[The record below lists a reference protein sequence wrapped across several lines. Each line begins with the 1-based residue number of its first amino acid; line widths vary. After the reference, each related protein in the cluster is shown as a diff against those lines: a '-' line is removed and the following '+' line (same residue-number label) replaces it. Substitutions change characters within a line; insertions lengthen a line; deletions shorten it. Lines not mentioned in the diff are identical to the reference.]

1 MIKTWIQ
8 KSLKKLS
15 LIWTVSSLFA
25 TYPVVLVNSKDPE
38 QTTLS
43 SFSVWFLIFYVFL
56 QMNDAE
62 QASTVVF
69 VSLDGLVVSVIN
81 SGYQEVALLSVSSQP
96 AVWEVEVNNRWKI
109 LNVELQTWLE
119 DQWRNKQGQTNLQE
133 QFEVGYIILNL
144 FSCEITCTWLGC
156 LLFIN
161 T

>member
-1 MIKTWIQ
+1 
-8 KSLKKLS
+8 
-15 LIWTVSSLFA
+15 
-25 TYPVVLVNSKDPE
+25 
-38 QTTLS
+38 
-43 SFSVWFLIFYVFL
+43 
-56 QMNDAE
+56 MNDAE

-133 QFEVGYIILNL
+133 QFEVGYIVLNL

-156 LLFIN
+156 LLLIN